1 MPITMGDLLANP
13 IGARG
18 RKILAPLLCLALLHV
33 GAAAAQE
40 GSELQ
45 TFPPQPLTLDQA
57 VEYGLEHNPLL
68 HAADEDFRAAD
79 QGVSAARAGFLPRL
93 DTFYSYTNWQDKPF
107 SKVEQQGGGPIVQFQ
122 TSDTNLNHWQAELT
136 QPLFQG
142 FGITA
147 QYGMAKEQR
156 NVASYR
162 KTETRLNL
170 VRNIRNAFIQ
180 TLLGQRALQVAEAS
194 VAQLEAHLKDAEAF
208 FGQGLTPRNDVLKAE
223 VALANAKQQ
232 KTRAAKRLVI
242 LRAELNRL
250 LDLDEKTKLDLAE
263 WSKMPAPDDR
273 TDEVPPLE
281 ELSVRA
287 ERTRP
292 ELAAISASIRETE
305 EGARYAGSTGYPRF
319 SLFTLYY
326 REGGNFQASEND
338 FANDH
343 NAAVGVR
350 VDWNLFEGGRM
361 RAEMN
366 QWHHRG
372 AALKQREQDLLQQ
385 IRLEVK
391 DSYEQLQVARTNL
404 ATARVAVKQAEE
416 NLRITTLQ
424 YQEQIVIS
432 TEVLDAEVYLTQ
444 ARTNYYQ
451 ALYGYQLAWADLE
464 RALGEPL

>member
-1 MPITMGDLLANP
+1 MPITMGDLLAKP

-18 RKILAPLLCLALLHV
+18 KRILAPLLFLALLHV

-68 HAADEDFRAAD
+68 RAADEDFRTAD
-79 QGVSAARAGFLPRL
+79 QGVNAARAGFLPRL
-93 DTFYSYTNWQDKPF
+93 DTYYSYTGWDDKPLAI
-107 SKVEQQGGGPIVQFQ
+107 SKVKGGPTVEYQ
-122 TSDTNLNHWQAELT
+122 TSDTHLNHWQAELR

-156 NVASYR
+156 NIAGYR
-162 KTETRLNL
+162 QTETRLNL
-170 VRNIRNAFIQ
+170 VRNIRNAFLQI
-180 TLLGQRALQVAEAS
+180 LLGQRTLQVAESS
-194 VAQLEAHLKDAEAF
+194 VAQLEAHMKDAEAF
-208 FGQGLTPRNDVLKAE
+208 FRQGLTPRNDVLKAE

-250 LDLDEKTKLDLAE
+250 LGLDEKTRLDLAE

-273 TDEVPPLE
+273 TDEVPPFE

-326 REGGNFQASEND
+326 REGGNFQTSEND

-361 RAEMN
+361 RAEIN
-366 QWHHRG
+366 QWRHRG
-372 AALKQREQDLLQQ
+372 AALKQREQDLLKQV
-385 IRLEVK
+385 RLEVE
-391 DSYEQLQVARTNL
+391 DAYEQLQVARTNL

-464 RALGEPL
+464 RAVGEPL

>member
-1 MPITMGDLLANP
+1 MLVTTGDLLANRT
-13 IGARG
+13 GARG
-18 RKILAPLLCLALLHV
+18 RKCLAPLLFLALLHV
-33 GAAAAQE
+33 NAAVAQE

-45 TFPPQPLTLDQA
+45 TLPPQPLTLDQA

-68 HAADEDFRAAD
+68 HAADEDFSAAD
-79 QGVSAARAGFLPRL
+79 QGVSAAQAGFLPRL
-93 DTFYSYTNWQDKPF
+93 DTYYSYTNWQDQPF
-107 SKVEQQGGGPIVQFQ
+107 SKVEQQGGGPSVKFQ

-142 FGITA
+142 FGLTA
-147 QYGMAKEQR
+147 QYGIAKEQR
-156 NVASYR
+156 NIAGYR

-180 TLLGQRALQVAEAS
+180 TLLAQRTLQVAEAS

-208 FGQGLTPRNDVLKAE
+208 FGQGLTARNDVLKAE

-232 KTRAAKRLVI
+232 HTTAAKRLLI

-250 LDLDEKTKLDLAE
+250 LGLDEKTELDLAE
-263 WSKMPAPDDR
+263 WGRLPASDDG
-273 TDEVPPLE
+273 TNEVPALQ
-281 ELSVRA
+281 ELFVRA
-287 ERTRP
+287 EKARP

-305 EGARYAGSTGYPRF
+305 EGSRLAGSTGYPRL

-326 REGGNFQASEND
+326 REGGNFLASEND
-338 FANDH
+338 FANEH

-350 VDWNLFEGGRM
+350 MDWNLFEGGRM
-361 RAEMN
+361 RAEIN
-366 QWHHRG
+366 QWHYKG
-372 AALKQREQDLLQQ
+372 AALKQREQDLLKQ

-391 DSYEQLQVARTNL
+391 DAYEQLQVARTNL

-464 RALGEPL
+464 RAVGEPL

>member
-18 RKILAPLLCLALLHV
+18 RKILVPFLLLALLHV
-33 GAAAAQE
+33 GAVAAAE
-40 GSELQ
+40 GSGVQ
-45 TFPPQPLTLDQA
+45 TLPPQPLTLDQA

-68 HAADEDFRAAD
+68 HAAEEDLRAAD
-79 QGVSAARAGFLPRL
+79 QGVNAARAGFLPRL
-93 DTFYSYTNWQDKPF
+93 DTSYSYTNWRDKPYAR
-107 SKVEQQGGGPIVQFQ
+107 VEQSGGSTVQFQ

-142 FGITA
+142 FRTTA
-147 QYGMAKEQR
+147 QYGMAEEQR
-156 NVASYR
+156 NVAGHR

-170 VRNIRNAFIQ
+170 VRNIRSAFIQ
-180 TLLGQRALQVAEAS
+180 VLLGQRSLQVAEAS

-208 FGQGLTPRNDVLKAE
+208 FSQGLTPRNDVLKAD

-232 KTRAAKRLVI
+232 KTSAAKRLVI
-242 LRAELNRL
+242 LRAQLNRL
-250 LDLDEKTKLDLAE
+250 LGLDETTQLDLAE

-273 TDEVPPLE
+273 TDELPPLQ

-287 ERTRP
+287 EKTRP

-305 EGARYAGSTGYPRF
+305 EGARLAGSTGYPRF

-326 REGGNFQASEND
+326 REGGNFLASEND
-338 FANDH
+338 FANED

-350 VDWNLFEGGRM
+350 VEWNLFEGGRM
-361 RAEMN
+361 RAEIN

-372 AALKQREQDLLQQ
+372 AALKQRERDLLKQVL
-385 IRLEVK
+385 LEVE
-391 DSYEQLQVARTNL
+391 DAYEQLQVARTNL

-424 YQEQIVIS
+424 YEEQIVIS

-444 ARTNYYQ
+444 ARTNYYH

-464 RALGEPL
+464 RAVGEPL